1 MREVNSW
8 AVIKEEK
15 TPMFGR
21 KLPIRRREIQ
31 FAKQLVDG

>member
-1 MREVNSW
+1 MKADLRVREYIYCMSEVNSW

-21 KLPIRRREIQ
+21 KLP
-31 FAKQLVDG
+31 D